1 MAGKA
6 AGAYL
11 TISEVSEKLDVPAH
25 VLRFWETKFTQLKP
39 MKRSGSRRYY
49 RESDIALLERIRNLL
64 YRDGFTI
71 KGAQKALKTPDAG
84 MATPADADASPPISP
99 PGTET
104 GTEAGTETGAAVQ
117 ADSAQGKPADNR
129 PAYDGPTIHG
139 SASHES
145 ANHGQLSAQ
154 PVDPQALQEIHA
166 ILDGAV
172 DKLDAMI
179 ARLQS

>member
-84 MATPADADASPPISP
+84 MATPAGTQASPPLSP
-99 PGTET
+99 P
-104 GTEAGTETGAAVQ
+104 EAEAGAAVQ
-117 ADSAQGKPADNR
+117 ADSAQGKPADDT
-129 PAYDGPTIHG
+129 PADNGLADNGP
-139 SASHES
+139 
-145 ANHGQLSAQ
+145 ANHGRLSAQ
-154 PVDPQALQEIHA
+154 PVDPRALQDIHT

>member
-11 TISEVSEKLDVPAH
+11 TISEVSDKLDVPAH

-84 MATPADADASPPISP
+84 MAMPAGADASPPISP
-99 PGTET
+99 PE
-104 GTEAGTETGAAVQ
+104 TEAGTETDAAVQ

-154 PVDPQALQEIHA
+154 PVDPQALQEIHT